1 MPTFHNLTIAD
12 VRRETPDAVSIAFD
26 VPPELAEAYRYE
38 PGQYLV
44 VRTEH
49 DGEELRRNYSICS
62 GLDED
67 ELRIAVKHVPDGR
80 FSTLANERLAPGMQ
94 LDVMTP
100 GGRFTTD
107 IDADNARSYVAFA
120 AGSGITPIMALARS
134 LLAREPG
141 STFTLFYGNRT
152 SAGIIFREN
161 LEALKDRYLDRFS
174 LFHILSREGGD
185 VPRLTGRLDAKNV
198 RELIEAFVRPPEVER
213 FFLCGP
219 GDMIPKARQALLD
232 LGIDRKKIR
241 FERFTTPDAEQKAR
255 APRNAEAS
263 GTPSVASD
271 TDVAVLVEVVL
282 DGVRRSILLPNADAN
297 IIDTAHAQGIEL
309 PFSCRG
315 GMCCTCRSRLV
326 EGEAD
331 MALNYSL
338 EPWELEQGYILTCQ
352 ARPKSEKLVLDFDS
366 T

>member
-1 MPTFHNLTIAD
+1 MATFHNLTIAD
-12 VRRETPDAVSIAFD
+12 VRRETADAVSIAFD
-26 VPPELAEAYRYE
+26 VPPELADAYRYQ

-62 GLDED
+62 GLDEG
-67 ELRIAVKHVPDGR
+67 ELRIAVKRVPDGR
-80 FSTLANERLAPGMQ
+80 FSTLANERLQPGMQ

-100 GGRFTTD
+100 GGRFTTVM
-107 IDADNARSYVAFA
+107 DANSANTYVAFA
-120 AGSGITPIMALARS
+120 AGSGITPIMALAHS

-152 SAGIIFREN
+152 TASIIFAER
-161 LEALKDRYLDRFS
+161 LEALKDRYLERFS

-185 VPRLTGRLDAKNV
+185 IPRLSGRLDAKTV
-198 RELIEAFVRPPEVER
+198 SELINAFVRPQEVER

-219 GDMIPKARQALLD
+219 GDMTPEARQALLD
-232 LGIDRKKIR
+232 LGVDRKKIR
-241 FERFTTPDAEQKAR
+241 FERFTTPDTRQKA
-255 APRNAEAS
+255 ATSKSAEVSPAA
-263 GTPSVASD
+263 GTD
-271 TDVAVLVEVVL
+271 TAVLVEIIL
-282 DGVRRSILLPNADAN
+282 DGVRRTIELPNADAN
-297 IIDTAHAQGIEL
+297 IIDAAHAQGIEL

-315 GMCCTCRSRLV
+315 GMCCTCRSRVV
-326 EGEAD
+326 EGKVD
-331 MALNYSL
+331 MAVNYSL

-352 ARPKSEKLVLDFDS
+352 AKPVSDKLVLDFDS

>member
-1 MPTFHNLTIAD
+1 MATFHNLTIAD

-26 VPPELAEAYRYE
+26 VPPELADAYRYQ

-62 GLDED
+62 GLDEG
-67 ELRIAVKHVPDGR
+67 ELRIAVKRVPDGR
-80 FSTLANERLAPGMQ
+80 FSTLANDRLKAGMQ

-107 IDADNARSYVAFA
+107 MDADSARSYVAFA
-120 AGSGITPIMALARS
+120 AGSGITPIMALAHT

-152 SAGIIFREN
+152 TAGIIFRER
-161 LEALKDRYLDRFS
+161 LEALKDRYLERFS

-185 VPRLTGRLDAKNV
+185 VPRLTGRLDAKTV
-198 RELIEAFVRPPEVER
+198 SELIDAFVRPADVER

-219 GDMIPKARQALLD
+219 GDMIPAARQALLD
-232 LGIDRKKIR
+232 LGVERKKIR
-241 FERFTTPDAEQKAR
+241 FERFTSPDAEQKAP
-255 APRNAEAS
+255 APQNTGALA
-263 GTPSVASD
+263 AAD
-271 TDVAVLVEVVL
+271 ADAAVLVEIIL
-282 DGVRRSILLPNADAN
+282 DGVRRTIDLPDADAN

-315 GMCCTCRSRLV
+315 GMCCTCRSKIIEGKV
-326 EGEAD
+326 E
-331 MALNYSL
+331 MAHNYSL

-352 ARPKSEKLVLDFDS
+352 AKPASDKLVLDFDS
-366 T
+366 A